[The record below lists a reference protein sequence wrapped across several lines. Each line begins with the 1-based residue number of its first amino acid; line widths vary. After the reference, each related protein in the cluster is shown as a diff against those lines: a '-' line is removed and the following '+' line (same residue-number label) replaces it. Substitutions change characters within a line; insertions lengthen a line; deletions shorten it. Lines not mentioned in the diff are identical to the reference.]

1 MKGGGEEG
9 REEKRRREER
19 KGEKRIEE
27 KRRKEEMRRE
37 EEGRVLA
44 AECVGAATVPET
56 NFTKLKIQK
65 LSQSNIYTC
74 IDVAINSAC
83 YYSLKTNAKASTSI
97 TGHGYKKQRNELQK
111 IYNKKIGWQL
121 FTKPHKILF
130 SFLKTH
136 RLQNAYVQD
145 ALTWKI
151 TPKYSL
157 W

>member
-1 MKGGGEEG
+1 MGERRAEKRRGDEKKGMER
-9 REEKRRREER
+9 REEKRRE
-19 KGEKRIEE
+19 
-27 KRRKEEMRRE
+27 EEMRRE

-97 TGHGYKKQRNELQK
+97 TGHGYKKT
-111 IYNKKIGWQL
+111 KK
-121 FTKPHKILF
+121 
-130 SFLKTH
+130 
-136 RLQNAYVQD
+136 
-145 ALTWKI
+145 
-151 TPKYSL
+151 
-157 W
+157 

>member
-9 REEKRRREER
+9 REEKTRRKERREA
-19 KGEKRIEE
+19 KR
-27 KRRKEEMRRE
+27 RRKEEMRRE

-97 TGHGYKKQRNELQK
+97 TGHGYKKT
-111 IYNKKIGWQL
+111 KK
-121 FTKPHKILF
+121 
-130 SFLKTH
+130 
-136 RLQNAYVQD
+136 
-145 ALTWKI
+145 
-151 TPKYSL
+151 
-157 W
+157 

>member
-83 YYSLKTNAKASTSI
+83 YYSLKTNAKSLYINHWSWVQKNKEMN
-97 TGHGYKKQRNELQK
+97 YKKYTTKRLDGNSLQS
-111 IYNKKIGWQL
+111 L
-121 FTKPHKILF
+121 TKSYFL
-130 SFLKTH
+130 FLKH
-136 RLQNAYVQD
+136 IVFKMRMY
-145 ALTWKI
+145 KM
-151 TPKYSL
+151 P
-157 W
+157 

>member
-9 REEKRRREER
+9 REEKTRRKERREA
-19 KGEKRIEE
+19 KR
-27 KRRKEEMRRE
+27 RRKEEMRRE

-83 YYSLKTNAKASTSI
+83 YYSLKTNAKGSTSI
-97 TGHGYKKQRNELQK
+97 TGHGYKKNKEMNYKKYTTKRLDGNSLQS
-111 IYNKKIGWQL
+111 L
-121 FTKPHKILF
+121 TKSYFL
-130 SFLKTH
+130 FLKH
-136 RLQNAYVQD
+136 IVFKMRMY
-145 ALTWKI
+145 KM
-151 TPKYSL
+151 P
-157 W
+157 